1 MNNMYNLD
9 TILNLLSTA
18 MKVQSKDD
26 NWSKFFDIDGQ
37 ELENIQ
43 NLLQQIQS
51 WRSIQNA
58 KGLTLDYQGND
69 FGVARNGA
77 DDDFYR
83 FKIMSKRWQR
93 VSDGTCNALYRL
105 VANTLSVKPSEFFIH
120 TNDLPNQIVVDDI
133 PADKVETTEKT
144 SWLLKQLENA
154 VVYGIKIANVIFTT
168 NNFNNLYVA
177 NSFQEETELTN
188 VMQIDNTGLSQNE
201 IYQGNNYTS
210 QTEVV
215 VSQITSKGAY

>member
-1 MNNMYNLD
+1 MNNMYGLD

-18 MKVQSKDD
+18 MKVQSEDD
-26 NWSKFFDIDGQ
+26 NWGKFFDVDEK

-105 VANTLSVKPSEFFIH
+105 VANTLSVNPSEFFIH

-154 VVYGIKIANVIFTT
+154 VVYGIKIANVVFTA
-168 NNFNNLYVA
+168 NNFNNLYMA
-177 NSFQEETELTN
+177 TNFQEETEVTN
-188 VMQIDNTGLSQNE
+188 IMKVDNTAISQGGVHLGTGYIN
-201 IYQGNNYTS
+201 

-215 VSQITSKGAY
+215 NVSL